1 MQRDQTESTR
11 WKDEAAFFDQ
21 EAEAAMSRIQAVH
34 PRTIDRYGRLKRRRF
49 NKEFRFRV
57 IGPLAGKT
65 VLDVGCGDGI
75 NAVNFAKLG
84 ARVTG
89 IDISPKA
96 IELAERR
103 AEVDHVS
110 DAVRMVC
117 SPLELAELPPASF
130 DVIWGEAVL
139 HHLIHDLDD
148 VMRRLVR
155 WAKPGA
161 VVVFGEPVN
170 LSPALRKLRMMLP
183 IHTDVTPDERPLE
196 QAELDIVGRHL
207 PDMRIRY
214 FSVVDRL
221 SRFVLSNHNYELSSA
236 PRRALSS
243 IMNTIDYG
251 LLSVPALHWLA
262 GTCVIYG
269 HAPGPKR

>member
-1 MQRDQTESTR
+1 MRDDQIESTR
-11 WKDEAAFFDQ
+11 WKEEAAFFDQ
-21 EAEAAMSRIQAVH
+21 EAEAAMSRIQPVH
-34 PRTIDRYGRLKRRRF
+34 PRTIERYGRLKRRRF
-49 NKEFRFRV
+49 NKEFRFGV
-57 IGPLAGKT
+57 IGPLAGKS
-65 VLDVGCGDGI
+65 VLDVGCGDGV

-96 IELAERR
+96 IELAQRR
-103 AEVDHVS
+103 AVVDQVS
-110 DAVRMVC
+110 DSVRLVC
-117 SPLELAELPPASF
+117 SPLELAELEPASF

-148 VMRRLVR
+148 VICRLMR

-170 LSPALRKLRMMLP
+170 LSPALRRLRMMLP

-196 QAELDIVGRHL
+196 EAELDILARYL
-207 PDMRIRY
+207 PDMRVRY
-214 FSVVDRL
+214 FSVLDRL
-221 SRFVLSNHNYELSSA
+221 SRFVLVDHNYELSSA
-236 PRRALSS
+236 PRRGLSNV
-243 IMNTIDYG
+243 MNAVDYG
-251 LLSVPALHWLA
+251 LLSMPALRRLA

-269 HAPGPKR
+269 HAPAAKG